1 MVVGSAFALS
11 HIRHLCVVNDP
22 SSDGYGNQ
30 PYGYVTPR
38 AVAREGNFDMSAPVP
53 PQAPRRRLWRLLGV
67 ATLITTGTLVLTA
80 GTASAATPAGT
91 YAYVTNTA
99 SATVSV
105 VNTGTNSVIATVP
118 VGNEPVGIATDPGGT
133 RVYVTNSSSNTV
145 SVIDTAT
152 NTVTATIAVGQR
164 PQAVAVAP
172 DSSRMYVANDGIA
185 TSTNTNAPRRDT
197 SQTSRRVL
205 EPHRARHCSGVAIG
219 VARCDWVGVSIG
231 GDPEAIR

>member
-1 MVVGSAFALS
+1 
-11 HIRHLCVVNDP
+11 
-22 SSDGYGNQ
+22 
-30 PYGYVTPR
+30 
-38 AVAREGNFDMSAPVP
+38 MSAPVSR
-53 PQAPRRRLWRLLGV
+53 QAPRRRLWRLLCV

-172 DSSRMYVANDGIA
+172 DSSRVYVANDGPVVAFAGEPVRLRAAGPHAAPKLLQAEDWLRLLRA
-185 TSTNTNAPRRDT
+185 TLR
-197 SQTSRRVL
+197 QTGAN
-205 EPHRARHCSGVAIG
+205 ARHH
-219 VARCDWVGVSIG
+219 
-231 GDPEAIR
+231 